1 MNQRDII
8 NKYPLLFARYYL
20 PMTET
25 CMCWDLQIGKGW
37 YPIIDDL
44 CSKIQKLID
53 EDVIKK
59 FEFDEIKQKFGSL
72 RINSYQR
79 CKEVEKLIEQAKY
92 RASTTCE
99 ECSKTV
105 YYNYDSDDSKILRTE
120 YSDSCEKYSH
130 DSKMFAEESSGSFN
144 EGHDSKMFTEE
155 RSDSFDLSSER
166 YSIESW
172 M

>member
-1 MNQRDII
+1 VLEQKQNIVKYLQMNQRDII

-25 CMCWDLQIGKGW
+25 CMCWGLQIGKGW

-105 YYNYDSDDSKILRTE
+105 YYNYDSDDSYSENNSCSETNNYDILC
-120 YSDSCEKYSH
+120 DDCK
-130 DSKMFAEESSGSFN
+130 
-144 EGHDSKMFTEE
+144 
-155 RSDSFDLSSER
+155 
-166 YSIESW
+166 
-172 M
+172 